1 MQHVQFAFMQEC
13 TMCIATIQSVVH
25 FSTSLLSNFP
35 PILTSLL
42 YIRPQTFLDQ
52 FCFWAVLLLQVN
64 VQLILI
70 SNLQNVSVIFQLLRS
85 LHRSCKYGEDED
97 CIGKPLM
104 WLKSGL
110 RISPLYLLLF
120 AFLPFSTFTFCP
132 NITWLRTKW
141 FFLTVIPSQKLHNF
155 VMARY

>member
-1 MQHVQFAFMQEC
+1 MQHVQLCKNAQCALQQFNLLFISQHLC
-13 TMCIATIQSVVH
+13 YPTSPQSLRL
-25 FSTSLLSNFP
+25 FYMPSKIS
-35 PILTSLL
+35 
-42 YIRPQTFLDQ
+42 FLDQ

-97 CIGKPLM
+97 CIGKPLL